1 MIKGGKCMTLIDS
14 YIHEVTKRLHKNKRE
29 IIKVELKATIEDML
43 PEQYTESEVK
53 EVIRKLGSPSEVAAR
68 YQDTPHFLI
77 GPKNFEQYTR
87 TIKLIIPW
95 AILITIIVQ
104 IIEKMVLYSGE
115 EALLTTIITAFVG
128 MIVAI
133 IAVLFHVLF
142 WVTVIFIIKDR
153 SGAEKLSIPF
163 LRDTKP
169 WSPDDL
175 IQIKKIPKDKI
186 IPISATMFSLLG
198 LLIFS
203 FVYWNA
209 YRLLGIYTTNDNRSL
224 KFVMPIFNQN
234 TLQSFVPMVLLCI
247 ILSLTLTLLK
257 WRAGQWTMPIAI
269 TNALLQSVGTIVFIL
284 IAIHQDFIHSASIP
298 YIAAITETTSAKVAF
313 TIDKILLV
321 SMIIAVL
328 ANAFDIYQGF
338 KKAKI

>member
-14 YIHEVTKRLHKNKRE
+14 YIHEVSKRLHKNKRE
-29 IIKVELKATIEDML
+29 KIKVELKATIEDML
-43 PEQYTESEVK
+43 PDHYSETEVK
-53 EVIRKLGSPSEVAAR
+53 EVLRKLGSPVEVAAS

-77 GPKNFEQYTR
+77 GPENFEQYTR

-95 AILITIIVQ
+95 AVLITVIVQ
-104 IIEKMVLYSGE
+104 IIEKIVLYSGE
-115 EALLTTIITAFVG
+115 EALLTTIITAFAG
-128 MIVAI
+128 IVVDI
-133 IAVLFHVLF
+133 IAVLFQILF

-153 SGAEKLSIPF
+153 SGAEKISIPF
-163 LRDTKP
+163 LKDSKP

-175 IQIKKIPKDKI
+175 VQIKRIPKDKI
-186 IPISATMFSLLG
+186 IPISDTIFSLLG
-198 LLIFS
+198 ILIFS

-209 YRLLGIYTTNDNRSL
+209 YRLLGIYTTNDNGSL
-224 KFVMPIFNQN
+224 KFVMPIFNQ
-234 TLQSFVPMVLLCI
+234 TILQSFVPMVLLCI

-257 WRAGQWTMPIAI
+257 WRAGQWTMLIAI
-269 TNALLQSVGTIVFIL
+269 TNAILQSVGTIVFII
-284 IAIHQDFIHSASIP
+284 IAVHPDFIHSASIP